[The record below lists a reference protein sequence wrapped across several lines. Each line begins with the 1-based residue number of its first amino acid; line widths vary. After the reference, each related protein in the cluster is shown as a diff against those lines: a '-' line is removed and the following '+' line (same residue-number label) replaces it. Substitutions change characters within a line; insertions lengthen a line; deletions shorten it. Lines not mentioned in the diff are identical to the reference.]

1 MIRYIIFVSLL
12 TLFQLTGFSNSIS
25 KSETRTPPFAMCD
38 CTVSQGGII
47 YDFPFFSTSESASE
61 FYAYGAP
68 IGASSNTGLET
79 SNGMIMLLHED
90 LLTNETSLV
99 IVLDAP
105 SDGSGGDVEITFNCL
120 PLTAFVDVADD
131 PGEFT
136 GNAPNIVGDFF
147 WASCCTDGGVI
158 GGIGCG
164 NTFTINPDIGSGI
177 DEFTLVSG
185 TPEFPEYI
193 NLAEI
198 DCPITINCGGP
209 VCCEESFEF
218 DANIENATCSQGL
231 DGSIDLTTTCSED
244 PIFEWSNG
252 NTTEDLINVFPGEYT
267 VTVTDAGGCV
277 LIESYT
283 INYNEVILEV
293 DGETNNIDCFDDMNG
308 SITNAVGNSMNIPFS
323 YEWSN
328 GEVTQDLVDLDAG
341 IYTLTVTDN
350 FGCTGTQEFLISE
363 PNELDGIII
372 NIIQPVSPSTNGSSE
387 VIVLGGTPSYTYS
400 WDNGETTPTANE
412 LAPGIHNVTVVDSRG
427 CELILTVEIYE
438 PLSAIFNVTE
448 NFCFS
453 ECEGSIEIQAIGGL
467 APYTYTWIHGEI
479 TSTIV
484 DLCADIYTCIIT
496 DDYGSFYQV
505 EINVESY
512 PEIFLD
518 TDFSNTICYLSN
530 DGYIDLSVSGGLFP
544 YTFNW
549 SNGAMTEDITQLSN
563 GLYQV
568 TITDSNN
575 CAIEETFFIEE
586 APVLT
591 FDTIINPADCSLNN
605 GSIFLVDFEGE
616 NPYLYSWSSGETT
629 DSITNKST
637 GNYSVT
643 ITDNIGC
650 IQVYELVIPNT
661 QSATLNSTVEN
672 VTCENGS
679 DGSIDINII
688 NGNPPYI
695 YTWNTG
701 DSANFIDNLPS
712 GFYAVTVTDDIN
724 CIYTASFNLVV
735 TSLIDADTTIID
747 ESCIGVQ
754 DGAIEY
760 NILNGFS
767 PFQYTWSNGE
777 SESSID
783 NLSPGSY
790 LLDVVDSLGCIYQ
803 NEFNILPGNTIILV
817 DSVTHNICS
826 GENNGSIEVVVSGQ
840 GPYTFLWD
848 NNSTD
853 SLINNLTS
861 GLYSLSVTDIDGCF
875 KIKEFQIDD
884 PDPITNNIEII
895 QPGCDENILGTAT
908 AIPSGGTGDFNF
920 LWSNGQNTSTSVE
933 LVPGSYTVTISDD
946 NNCSFIDS
954 IIVEEIIPL
963 LVGASVD
970 SIDCYG
976 DFASIEINTITGVS
990 PFKYLWNNGSN
1001 EQIRN
1006 DLLAGIHAVTVTDAY
1021 GCSEELSFNLSQPN
1035 ILSNSV
1041 VESISPTSNG
1051 LDGFIQI
1058 NIFGGTKPYSIEWSN
1073 GLTDVLTIDN
1083 LDYGIYTYTIIDS
1096 NGCITFGEIVFTP
1109 EPLIYTLDLINNL
1122 CFGQCIGSIG
1132 LEISGGAT
1140 PYSFLWSTG
1149 SQDNL
1154 SEQLCNGIY
1163 SVTVED
1169 NLGSS
1174 IIIDELII
1182 DSPPILNSLNVVS
1195 DETCIDFNDG
1205 TISLNAFGGEP
1216 PYNYFLNGLTVSS
1229 TVTNL
1234 EPGNYAY
1241 LVVDN
1246 FGCEYTNT
1254 VNINAVDPITLDV
1267 TQQNINC
1274 DNPNG
1279 QIEIVSNNIN
1289 GYEVLLNGDSYGS
1302 DNTISINNLSAADYT
1317 IQYIINDDC
1326 IEDVENITILD
1337 EGLFEINFNPEVIKI
1352 NLGEDFN
1359 INIVISD
1366 PGNII
1371 QSIDWFSNSNIQCDQ
1386 FNEESFCTVL
1396 SGTSNQDDFITLIT
1410 TLNNGC
1416 IYEYFIPIEVEIV
1429 TDLTIPNIF
1438 SPNGDGTN
1446 DVFTI
1451 QANPSILEIN
1461 SFSIYDRWG
1470 NKLFDEDNVNPIN
1483 FEGWDGKFNN
1493 ITVQPGVYI
1502 YSILVTFINGQTK
1515 HLIGDITIVT

>member
-1 MIRYIIFVSLL
+1 
-12 TLFQLTGFSNSIS
+12 
-25 KSETRTPPFAMCD
+25 MCD

-61 FYAYGAP
+61 FYAYGIP

-120 PLTAFVDVADD
+120 PLTAFIDVADD

-218 DANIENATCSQGL
+218 DANVEDATCSQGL

-283 INYNEVILEV
+283 INYNEIILEV
-293 DGETNNIDCFDDMNG
+293 DGETNNIECFDDMNG
-308 SITNAVGNSMNIPFS
+308 SITNAVGNSMNTPFS

-328 GEVTQDLVDLDAG
+328 GEVTQDIVDLDAG
-341 IYTLTVTDN
+341 IYTITVTDN

-372 NIIQPVSPSTNGSSE
+372 NIIQPVSPSIYGSSE
-387 VIVLGGTPSYTYS
+387 AIVLGGTPSYSYT

-412 LAPGIHNVTVVDSRG
+412 LAPGIHNVTIVDSQG
-427 CELILTVEIYE
+427 CELTLTVEIYE
-438 PLSAIFNVTE
+438 PLTAIFNVTE

-505 EINVESY
+505 EVNVESY
-512 PEIFLD
+512 PEIFID
-518 TDFSNTICYLSN
+518 TDFSNTICDLSI

-544 YTFNW
+544 YSFIW
-549 SNGAMTEDITQLSN
+549 SNGSMTEDISQLSN
-563 GLYQV
+563 GIYQV
-568 TITDSNN
+568 TVTDSNN
-575 CAIEETFFIEE
+575 CTIEETFFIEE
-586 APVLT
+586 APVFT
-591 FDTIINPADCSLNN
+591 FDTIITPADCSLNN
-605 GSIFLVDFEGE
+605 GSIFLVNFEGE

-637 GNYSVT
+637 GNYTVT
-643 ITDNIGC
+643 ITDDIGC
-650 IQVYELVIPNT
+650 IQVYDLVIPNT
-661 QSATLNSTVEN
+661 QSATLNSTVQN
-672 VTCENGS
+672 VNCENGA
-679 DGSIDINII
+679 DGSIDIDII
-688 NGNPPYI
+688 NGNPPYT

-701 DSANFIDNLPS
+701 DSASFIDNLPT

-724 CIYTASFNLVV
+724 CLYTSSFNLLV

-747 ESCIGVQ
+747 ESCFGDQ
-754 DGAIEY
+754 DGVIEY

-777 SESSID
+777 SGPNID
-783 NLSPGSY
+783 NLSPGLY
-790 LLDVVDSLGCIYQ
+790 LLDVTDSLGCVYQ
-803 NEFNILPGNTIILV
+803 NEFNILPGNTITLL

-826 GENNGSIEVVVSGQ
+826 GENNGSIKVAVTGQ

-848 NNSTD
+848 INTTD

-861 GLYSLSVTDIDGCF
+861 GLYSLTVTDVDGCIR
-875 KIKEFQIDD
+875 IKEFQIDD
-884 PDPITNNIEII
+884 PDPITNIIEII
-895 QPGCDENILGTAT
+895 QPGCDEDSMGVAT
-908 AIPSGGTGDFNF
+908 AIASGGTGDFNF
-920 LWSNGQNTSTSVE
+920 LWSNGQNTSTVVG
-933 LVPGSYTVTISDD
+933 LMPGSYTVTISDD

-963 LVGASVD
+963 LIEASVD
-970 SIDCYG
+970 SIDCFG
-976 DFASIEINTITGVS
+976 DFASIEINTITGFS
-990 PFKYLWNNGSN
+990 PFKYLWNNGSD
-1001 EQIRN
+1001 EQKRN
-1006 DLLAGIHAVTVTDAY
+1006 DLLAGTHSVTVTDAY
-1021 GCSEELSFNLSQPN
+1021 GCSEELSFNLSQPD

-1051 LDGFIQI
+1051 LDGLIQI
-1058 NIFGGTKPYSIEWSN
+1058 NIIGGIGPYNIEWSN
-1073 GLTDVLTIDN
+1073 GLTDVLIIDN
-1083 LDYGIYTYTIIDS
+1083 LDYGMYTYTIVDS
-1096 NGCITFGEIVFTP
+1096 NGCITFGEIIFAP
-1109 EPLIYTLDLINNL
+1109 EPLTYDLNLINNL

-1132 LEISGGAT
+1132 LEISGGST

-1154 SEQLCNGIY
+1154 LEQLCDGLY
-1163 SVTVED
+1163 SVTIED
-1169 NLGSS
+1169 NLASS
-1174 IIIDELII
+1174 IIIDDILI
-1182 DSPPILNSLNVVS
+1182 DSPPLLNSLNVVT

-1205 TISLNAFGGEP
+1205 TISLNVFGGVP
-1216 PYNYFLNGLTVSS
+1216 PYNYFLNGFTASN
-1229 TVTNL
+1229 TVTDL
-1234 EPGNYAY
+1234 EPGNYVY

-1274 DNPNG
+1274 DNPSG

-1289 GYEVLLNGDSYGS
+1289 GYEVLLNGNSYGS
-1302 DNTISINNLSAADYT
+1302 NNTISINNLSAADYT
-1317 IQYIINDDC
+1317 IQYLINDDC
-1326 IEDVENITILD
+1326 IEDVENITILN

-1352 NLGEDFN
+1352 NLGEDFS
-1359 INIVISD
+1359 INIAISD

-1451 QANPSILEIN
+1451 KTNPSILEIN

-1470 NKLFDEDNVNPIN
+1470 NRIFDQDNINPMT
-1483 FEGWDGKFNN
+1483 FMGWDGRFNN
-1493 ITVQPGVYI
+1493 NYVQPGVYV
-1502 YSILVTFINGQTK
+1502 YSILLTFIDGQTK
-1515 HLIGDITIVT
+1515 QLYGDLTIVK

>member
-1 MIRYIIFVSLL
+1 
-12 TLFQLTGFSNSIS
+12 
-25 KSETRTPPFAMCD
+25 MCD

-61 FYAYGAP
+61 FYAYGIP

-120 PLTAFVDVADD
+120 PLTAFIDVADD

-147 WASCCTDGGVI
+147 WAGCCTDGGVI

-218 DANIENATCSQGL
+218 DANVEDATCSQGL

-283 INYNEVILEV
+283 INYNEIILEV

-308 SITNAVGNSMNIPFS
+308 SITNAVGNSMNTPFS

-328 GEVTQDLVDLDAG
+328 GEVTQDIVDLDAG
-341 IYTLTVTDN
+341 IYTITVTDN

-372 NIIQPVSPSTNGSSE
+372 NIIQPVSPSIYGSSE
-387 VIVLGGTPSYTYS
+387 AIVLGGTPSYSYT

-412 LAPGIHNVTVVDSRG
+412 LAPGIHNVTIVDSKG
-427 CELILTVEIYE
+427 CELTLTVEIYE
-438 PLSAIFNVTE
+438 PLTAIFNVTE

-505 EINVESY
+505 EVNVESY
-512 PEIFLD
+512 PEIFID
-518 TDFSNTICYLSN
+518 TDFSNTICDLSI

-544 YTFNW
+544 YSFIW
-549 SNGAMTEDITQLSN
+549 SNGSMTEDISQLSN
-563 GLYQV
+563 GTYQV
-568 TITDSNN
+568 TVTDSNN
-575 CAIEETFFIEE
+575 CTIEETFFIEE
-586 APVLT
+586 APVFT
-591 FDTIINPADCSLNN
+591 FDTIITPADCSLNN
-605 GSIFLVDFEGE
+605 GSIFLVNFEGE

-637 GNYSVT
+637 GNYTVT
-643 ITDNIGC
+643 ITDDIGC
-650 IQVYELVIPNT
+650 IQVYDLVIPNT
-661 QSATLNSTVEN
+661 QSATLNSTVQN
-672 VTCENGS
+672 VNCENGA
-679 DGSIDINII
+679 DGSIDIDII
-688 NGNPPYI
+688 NGNPPYT

-701 DSANFIDNLPS
+701 DSASFIDNLPT

-724 CIYTASFNLVV
+724 CLYTSSFNLLV

-747 ESCIGVQ
+747 ESCFGDQ
-754 DGAIEY
+754 DGVIEY

-777 SESSID
+777 SGPNID
-783 NLSPGSY
+783 NLSPGLY
-790 LLDVVDSLGCIYQ
+790 LLDVTDSLGCVYQ
-803 NEFNILPGNTIILV
+803 NEFNILPGNTITLL

-826 GENNGSIEVVVSGQ
+826 GENDGSIKVAVTGQ

-848 NNSTD
+848 INTTD

-861 GLYSLSVTDIDGCF
+861 GLYSLTVTDVDGCIR
-875 KIKEFQIDD
+875 IKEFQIDD
-884 PDPITNNIEII
+884 PDPITNIIEII
-895 QPGCDENILGTAT
+895 QPGCDEDSMGVAT
-908 AIPSGGTGDFNF
+908 AIASGGTGDFNF
-920 LWSNGQNTSTSVE
+920 LWSNGQNTSTVVG

-963 LVGASVD
+963 LIEASVD
-970 SIDCYG
+970 SIDCFG
-976 DFASIEINTITGVS
+976 DFASIEINTITGFS
-990 PFKYLWNNGSN
+990 PFKYLWNNGSD
-1001 EQIRN
+1001 EQKRN
-1006 DLLAGIHAVTVTDAY
+1006 DLLAGTHSVTVTDAY
-1021 GCSEELSFNLSQPN
+1021 GCSEELSFNLSQPD

-1051 LDGFIQI
+1051 LDGLIQI
-1058 NIFGGTKPYSIEWSN
+1058 NIIGGIGPYNIEWSN
-1073 GLTDVLTIDN
+1073 GLTDVLIIDN
-1083 LDYGIYTYTIIDS
+1083 LDYGMYTYTIVDS
-1096 NGCITFGEIVFTP
+1096 NGCITFGEIIFAP
-1109 EPLIYTLDLINNL
+1109 EPLTYDLNLINNL

-1132 LEISGGAT
+1132 LEISGGST

-1154 SEQLCNGIY
+1154 LEQLCDGLY
-1163 SVTVED
+1163 SITIED

-1174 IIIDELII
+1174 IIIDDILI
-1182 DSPPILNSLNVVS
+1182 DSPPLLNSLNVVT

-1205 TISLNAFGGEP
+1205 TISLNAFGGVP
-1216 PYNYFLNGLTVSS
+1216 PYNYFLNGFTASN
-1229 TVTNL
+1229 TVTDL
-1234 EPGNYAY
+1234 EPGNYVY

-1274 DNPNG
+1274 DNPSG

-1289 GYEVLLNGDSYGS
+1289 GYEVLLNGNSYGS
-1302 DNTISINNLSAADYT
+1302 NNTISINNLSAADYT
-1317 IQYIINDDC
+1317 IQYLINDDC
-1326 IEDVENITILD
+1326 IEDVENITILN

-1352 NLGEDFN
+1352 NLGEDFS
-1359 INIVISD
+1359 INIAISD

-1470 NKLFDEDNVNPIN
+1470 NKLFDEDNVNPFN

-1502 YSILVTFINGQTK
+1502 YSILVTFIDGQTK

>member
-1 MIRYIIFVSLL
+1 
-12 TLFQLTGFSNSIS
+12 
-25 KSETRTPPFAMCD
+25 
-38 CTVSQGGII
+38 
-47 YDFPFFSTSESASE
+47 
-61 FYAYGAP
+61 
-68 IGASSNTGLET
+68 
-79 SNGMIMLLHED
+79 
-90 LLTNETSLV
+90 
-99 IVLDAP
+99 
-105 SDGSGGDVEITFNCL
+105 
-120 PLTAFVDVADD
+120 
-131 PGEFT
+131 
-136 GNAPNIVGDFF
+136 
-147 WASCCTDGGVI
+147 
-158 GGIGCG
+158 
-164 NTFTINPDIGSGI
+164 
-177 DEFTLVSG
+177 
-185 TPEFPEYI
+185 
-193 NLAEI
+193 
-198 DCPITINCGGP
+198 
-209 VCCEESFEF
+209 
-218 DANIENATCSQGL
+218 
-231 DGSIDLTTTCSED
+231 
-244 PIFEWSNG
+244 
-252 NTTEDLINVFPGEYT
+252 
-267 VTVTDAGGCV
+267 
-277 LIESYT
+277 
-283 INYNEVILEV
+283 
-293 DGETNNIDCFDDMNG
+293 
-308 SITNAVGNSMNIPFS
+308 
-323 YEWSN
+323 
-328 GEVTQDLVDLDAG
+328 
-341 IYTLTVTDN
+341 
-350 FGCTGTQEFLISE
+350 
-363 PNELDGIII
+363 
-372 NIIQPVSPSTNGSSE
+372 
-387 VIVLGGTPSYTYS
+387 
-400 WDNGETTPTANE
+400 
-412 LAPGIHNVTVVDSRG
+412 
-427 CELILTVEIYE
+427 
-438 PLSAIFNVTE
+438 
-448 NFCFS
+448 
-453 ECEGSIEIQAIGGL
+453 
-467 APYTYTWIHGEI
+467 
-479 TSTIV
+479 
-484 DLCADIYTCIIT
+484 
-496 DDYGSFYQV
+496 
-505 EINVESY
+505 
-512 PEIFLD
+512 
-518 TDFSNTICYLSN
+518 
-530 DGYIDLSVSGGLFP
+530 
-544 YTFNW
+544 
-549 SNGAMTEDITQLSN
+549 MTEDITQLSN

-803 NEFNILPGNTIILV
+803 NEFNILPGNTIILL

-861 GLYSLSVTDIDGCF
+861 GLYSLTVTDIDGCF

-908 AIPSGGTGDFNF
+908 AIPSGGSGDFNF
-920 LWSNGQNTSTSVE
+920 LWSNGQNTNTAVE

-946 NNCSFIDS
+946 YNCSFIDS

-963 LVGASVD
+963 LIGASVD

-976 DFASIEINTITGVS
+976 DFASVEINTITGVS

-1021 GCSEELSFNLSQPN
+1021 GCSEELSFNLGQPD

-1041 VESISPTSNG
+1041 VESLSPTSNG
-1051 LDGFIQI
+1051 KDGLIKVDV
-1058 NIFGGTKPYSIEWSN
+1058 FGGTTPYSVEWSN

-1083 LDYGIYTYTIIDS
+1083 LDYGIYTYTITDS
-1096 NGCITFGEIVFTP
+1096 NGCITFGEVVFTP

-1140 PYSFLWSTG
+1140 PYSFLWSSG

-1154 SEQLCNGIY
+1154 LEQLCNGIY

-1182 DSPPILNSLNVVS
+1182 DSPPILNSLIVVS
-1195 DETCIDFNDG
+1195 DETCIDLNDG

-1216 PYNYFLNGLTVSS
+1216 PYNYFLNGLTVNS
-1229 TVTNL
+1229 TVTDL
-1234 EPGNYAY
+1234 EPGNYVY

-1254 VNINAVDPITLDV
+1254 INIDSVDSLTLDV
-1267 TQQNINC
+1267 SQQNINC

-1289 GYEVLLNGDSYGS
+1289 GYEILLNGDSYGS

-1317 IQYIINDDC
+1317 IQYVINDEC

-1337 EGLFEINFNPEVIKI
+1337 EGLFEINFNPEIIKI
-1352 NLGEDFN
+1352 NFGEDFN
-1359 INIVISD
+1359 LNMTISD
-1366 PGNII
+1366 PNGII
-1371 QSIDWFSNSNIQCDQ
+1371 QSIDWDSNSNVQCDQ
-1386 FNEESFCTVL
+1386 FNEDNYCLIL
-1396 SGTSNQDDFITLIT
+1396 SGTAIQNDLLTLIT

-1416 IYEYFIPIEVEIV
+1416 VYKYFIPIEVEIE
-1429 TDLTIPNIF
+1429 TDLIIPNIF

-1451 QANPSILEIN
+1451 KTNPSLLEIN

-1470 NKLFDEDNVNPIN
+1470 NRIFDQDNVNPMT
-1483 FEGWDGKFNN
+1483 FMGWDGRFNN
-1493 ITVQPGVYI
+1493 NYVQPGVYV
-1502 YSILVTFINGQTK
+1502 YSILLTFIDGQTK
-1515 HLIGDITIVT
+1515 QLYGDLTIVK